1 MSENKKISKLW
12 LILVVAVF
20 IISVSC
26 VCSTENLPIPD
37 LFGDKGDEDTG
48 EEGPTQVD
56 NALLKDDF
64 SNSNSGWEA
73 GVFEAGEVG
82 YKDGA
87 YFVTSTEKD
96 AMMWGA
102 AGRSFSNVIIDVDAV
117 QVSAPS
123 NNNNDYGIMCRV
135 QFNGDGYSFNISG
148 DGFFSI
154 QKASNDSFIDLIEWQ
169 ESEAIRQ
176 GNNVTNHIRAV
187 CDGEKLVL
195 FANGQL
201 LAETTDSS
209 FTEGDIALT
218 ATTYESTMTEIHFD
232 DLVVRN
238 SQ

>member
-1 MSENKKISKLW
+1 MSDNKKISKLW

-37 LFGDKGDEDTG
+37 LFGNKNDVDTSDESTA
-48 EEGPTQVD
+48 QVD

-64 SNSNSGWEA
+64 SDSNSGWES
-73 GVFEAGEVG
+73 GSFEAGEVG
-82 YKDGA
+82 YKDGV

-117 QVSAPS
+117 QVTAPS

-148 DGFFSI
+148 DGFYSI
-154 QKASNDSFIDLIEWQ
+154 QKASGDSFVDLVEWQ
-169 ESEAIRQ
+169 ESSAIRQ

-195 FANGQL
+195 FVNNQL

-218 ATTYESTMTEIHFD
+218 ATTYETSMTEIQFD
-232 DLVVRN
+232 NIVVRN